1 MHKLNSF
8 LNDLEAHNLFY
19 RLSKHSEH
27 AIMVE
32 IAVPGERWEVEFWQ
46 DGRVIT
52 ERFRRDGV
60 MLDNEADLRALIAE
74 FTD

>member
-1 MHKLNSF
+1 MHKLISL

-74 FTD
+74 YAD

>member
-1 MHKLNSF
+1 MHKLIPF

-52 ERFRRDGV
+52 ERFRRDGA
-60 MLDNEADLRALIAE
+60 MLDSEADLRALIAE
-74 FTD
+74 YTD

>member
-1 MHKLNSF
+1 MHKLISL

-32 IAVPGERWEVEFWQ
+32 IAVPGERWEVEFW
-46 DGRVIT
+46 
-52 ERFRRDGV
+52 
-60 MLDNEADLRALIAE
+60 
-74 FTD
+74 

>member
-1 MHKLNSF
+1 MHKLISL

-19 RLSKHSEH
+19 RLFKHSEH

>member
-1 MHKLNSF
+1 MHKLIAF

-52 ERFRRDGV
+52 ERFRRNGV

-74 FTD
+74 YTD